1 MIFFMY
7 VFTCTVWCVFRF
19 FRIFCLILSS
29 CCVFGLIFFFFSSRR
44 RHTRCALVTGVQTCA
59 LPILSRERLVVFSR
73 GSRTLAF
80 PREQRSSGSRG
91 LERLM
96 HWWHR
101 LPLNVVYAALT
112 VGYMLAASV
121 FTLFLQRWL
130 QPWAAVLVAVA
141 LPLPLLL
148 YHVRRVFAPARSL
161 FRALA
166 GSEIGRAHV

>member
-1 MIFFMY
+1 MRVRVT
-7 VFTCTVWCVFRF
+7 VFP
-19 FRIFCLILSS
+19 
-29 CCVFGLIFFFFSSRR
+29 FSRDRR
-44 RHTRCALVTGVQTCA
+44 LRV
-59 LPILSRERLVVFSR
+59 LSRERLVVFSR
-73 GSRTLAF
+73 GSLTCAV

-101 LPLNVVYAALT
+101 LPLNGVYVALT

-148 YHVRRVFAPARSL
+148 YHVRRVF
-161 FRALA
+161 
-166 GSEIGRAHV
+166 EIGRAHV

>member
-1 MIFFMY
+1 MLGK
-7 VFTCTVWCVFRF
+7 VPGCP
-19 FRIFCLILSS
+19 LSREWR
-29 CCVFGLIFFFFSSRR
+29 L
-44 RHTRCALVTGVQTCA
+44 LV
-59 LPILSRERLVVFSR
+59 LSRERLVVFSR

-121 FTLFLQRWL
+121 FTLFLQRDRKS
-130 QPWAAVLVAVA
+130 VVSGKSVS
-141 LPLPLLL
+141 
-148 YHVRRVFAPARSL
+148 VRVDT
-161 FRALA
+161 
-166 GSEIGRAHV
+166 GGRRIIKKKKKETKANQ